1 MAASL
6 LSVYAKPMRSKD
18 HVLREVVE
26 SYLDSG
32 DFNGRFTNDRSY
44 NDVELE
50 LVGQLIL
57 EGAIEVVAEA
67 DFPNPSIRPWPS
79 RRSAQDQV
87 ADLSRLTAHPIYLY
101 PTNSALVQR
110 QEVVELSQEP
120 YRQAMASGR
129 GQLELCFFECQVLEQ
144 YRNDPRFRYWFL
156 DAEIHIGVSDGV
168 YLDELEPDRDKI
180 GSVRVGVGYDMSTI
194 GTNLVRRFV
203 CCFYRDLADLTPEH
217 QQRWKTFEIERLED
231 YHPHPMWWEEM
242 MGQWGDSI
250 GPFQKIQLEME
261 AINDLFGF
269 SYAQSLF
276 ETTELPREL
285 GWVLRPS
292 TTEWHQFVLVLDK
305 FLSDNLQHASL
316 GVAGVDRN
324 DAAGDPMGTLQRLE
338 MYLTDAGLTSVQARV
353 LVDPFRFVRKE
364 RNAPAHKLAVPS
376 TEPALIARQRD
387 ILDLLIHS
395 LIGIR
400 RLLMTLPAAANWTPD
415 DLIEGKWYAL

>member
-1 MAASL
+1 
-6 LSVYAKPMRSKD
+6 MRSKD
-18 HVLREVVE
+18 DVLREVVQ
-26 SYLDSG
+26 SYLDSS

-44 NDVELE
+44 NEVELE

-57 EGAIEVVAEA
+57 EGAVEVVAEA

-79 RRSAQDQV
+79 RRSAEDQV
-87 ADLSRLTAHPIYLY
+87 ADLASLAAQPICLY
-101 PTNSALVQR
+101 PTSSALVQR
-110 QEVVELSQEP
+110 PEVIELSQEP

-156 DAEIHIGVSDGV
+156 DAEIHIGVSDDV

-203 CCFYRDLADLTPEH
+203 CCFFRDLADLTPEH
-217 QQRWKTFEIERLED
+217 QQRWKTFEIERFED
-231 YHPHPMWWEEM
+231 LRPHPMWWAEM
-242 MGQWGDSI
+242 MGQWVDTI
-250 GPFQKIQLEME
+250 GPFQKMQLEME
-261 AINDLFGF
+261 AINVLFGL
-269 SYAQSLF
+269 SYSQNLF
-276 ETTELPREL
+276 ETTEMPREL

-292 TTEWHQFVLVLDK
+292 TTEWQQFMLVLDK

-324 DAAGDPMGTLQRLE
+324 NAAGEPIGTLQRLE
-338 MYLTDAGLTSVQARV
+338 LYLTTNDLTTVQARD
-353 LVDPFRFVRKE
+353 LVDPFRLVRKE
-364 RNAPAHKLAVPS
+364 RMAPAHKLHVPS

-387 ILDLLIHS
+387 ILELINHS
-395 LIGIR
+395 LIGLR
-400 RLLMTLPAAANWTPD
+400 RLLMTLPAAASWTPD